1 MHAGADSDTPFASRC
16 SRTESGGHGLS
27 LMRPGQ
33 IELNEFELALLRQI
47 SRQLPALTPFLSRL
61 RVLSR
66 EFTGVG
72 GFTNFR
78 CDDAD
83 PNASE
88 QRVILDGAIN
98 MPGVPNGMG
107 AVLLLA
113 GGRPKCLETFTYGN
127 DHWDGVFEGFSIVTE
142 P

>member
-1 MHAGADSDTPFASRC
+1 
-16 SRTESGGHGLS
+16 
-27 LMRPGQ
+27 MRPGQ
-33 IELNEFELALLRQI
+33 IELNEFELALLRQM
-47 SRQLPALTPFLSRL
+47 SRQLPALTPLLSSL

-72 GFTNFR
+72 SFTTFQ
-78 CDDAD
+78 CDYAE

-98 MPGVPNGMG
+98 MPGVPDGMG

-113 GGRPKCLETFTYGN
+113 GGRPKCLETFAYGD
-127 DHWDGVFEGFSIVTE
+127 DHWDGVFEGFSIVTG
-142 P
+142 PRDR